1 MAKNLYDIVVGG
13 VTFKIVTDED
23 EAYVNE
29 LVATIDSDLNAIL
42 EENNIPIINALVLC
56 ALDYLDKHEKAR
68 KGSAN
73 MRNQIKEYLT
83 DAATSKLLL
92 EEQNKRNE
100 ELSEEVRTLRAK
112 MSTMVPP
119 ESAEE
124 ASRKA
129 EKINKA
135 LMEIQELRKINDD
148 AVNQCRALNDRINA
162 LNDFN
167 AKQGN
172 EVAELK
178 NKLNEQA
185 GLLSSKDNTIAELKN
200 QVRNYQREA
209 AQLHNQ
215 LEAQSTQQEN
225 RKQVSDDD
233 FEMPNLSW
241 TDQI

>member
-13 VTFKIVTDED
+13 ITFKIVTDED

-29 LVATIDSDLNAIL
+29 LVETIDSDLNAIL
-42 EENNIPIINALVLC
+42 EDNNIPIMNALILC

-92 EEQNKRNE
+92 EEQSKRNE

-112 MSTMVPP
+112 MSTMVEP
-119 ESAEE
+119 ETAEE

-135 LMEIQELRKINDD
+135 LAEIQELRKINDD
-148 AVNQCRALNDRINA
+148 AVKQCRALNDRINA
-162 LNDFN
+162 LNDYN

-172 EVAELK
+172 EVSELK

-185 GLLSSKDNTIAELKN
+185 NQLGAKDNTIAELKN
-200 QVRNYQREA
+200 QIKNYQREA
-209 AQLHNQ
+209 AQLHSQ
-215 LEAQSTQQEN
+215 LEARPSQPEN
-225 RKQVSDDD
+225 RNQHSDDD